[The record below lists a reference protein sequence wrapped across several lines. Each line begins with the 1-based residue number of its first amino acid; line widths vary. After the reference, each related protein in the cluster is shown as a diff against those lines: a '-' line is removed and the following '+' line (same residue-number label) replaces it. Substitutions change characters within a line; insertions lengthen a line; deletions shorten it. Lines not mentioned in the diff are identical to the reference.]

1 AGLYHARAGD
11 VAAELRGVGHRVVRT
26 SESALVHQVNDQL
39 ELVHDLEVGH
49 LRGVAGLDHDLET
62 GLDQFL
68 GAAAQHGLL
77 TERVGLGL
85 FLEGGLDDP
94 GAGAADALGVRQQQR
109 LAVSVGVLIQCDQR
123 GHALAVDE
131 LATDQGARA
140 LRRDHAD
147 DDVLGRGDQVEV
159 DVQAVP
165 EQQRVTGLQ
174 ARGDVLGVD
183 LRLRGVRGEH
193 HDHVGPLGDLGGG
206 ADGQTGLLGLGPRL
220 RALLQTDAHL
230 DAGVAQ
236 AQRVRVPLAAVAD
249 DRDLAALD
257 DRQIRIV
264 VVEDLDCH
272 FRVPF
277 VCAGLRRAGVLTYL
291 APHASCGGA
300 TALTV
305 GPRPPVYGLAGLP

>member
-1 AGLYHARAGD
+1 
-11 VAAELRGVGHRVVRT
+11 GV
-26 SESALVHQVNDQL
+26 
-39 ELVHDLEVGH
+39 
-49 LRGVAGLDHDLET
+49 
-62 GLDQFL
+62 
-68 GAAAQHGLL
+68 
-77 TERVGLGL
+77 
-85 FLEGGLDDP
+85 
-94 GAGAADALGVRQQQR
+94 
-109 LAVSVGVLIQCDQR
+109 
-123 GHALAVDE
+123 
-131 LATDQGARA
+131 
-140 LRRDHAD
+140 
-147 DDVLGRGDQVEV
+147 
-159 DVQAVP
+159 
-165 EQQRVTGLQ
+165 
-174 ARGDVLGVD
+174 
-183 LRLRGVRGEH
+183 
-193 HDHVGPLGDLGGG
+193 LGGG

-291 APHASCGGA
+291 APHASCGDA

-305 GPRPPVYGLAGLP
+305 GPRPPVSGLAGLARGGDRLGAAAHGHHPRLHDLADPVVVEHAHQRLELVA